1 MDPNTTFLLDE
12 IQKSVADELTKR
24 FEESDAKW
32 EKRFLEAENL
42 RGERIEKL
50 ESSAQALEEWRPQVE
65 AKVDYVKLEI
75 GKLSRHW
82 ERSVRDG
89 ASTDLGIFP
98 NPISKSATERPSAP
112 DPSADGPKG
121 HSVDRHHRDTGFG
134 SVFTHSPIPVKGTS
148 SYPPPLPLKQS
159 PRSYES
165 HHDFAYMGKLPKLNF
180 PTFEGEN
187 PKLWLSRCEDYFDM
201 YRVDQSV

>member
-134 SVFTHSPIPVKGTS
+134 SVFTHPPIPVKGTS

-159 PRSYES
+159 PAHMSLTMILLTWANYLS
-165 HHDFAYMGKLPKLNF
+165 LISLPLKEKIPNSGYLDVRI
-180 PTFEGEN
+180 TLTCIG
-187 PKLWLSRCEDYFDM
+187 
-201 YRVDQSV
+201 

>member
-1 MDPNTTFLLDE
+1 MDPNTTFLLNE
-12 IQKSVADELTKR
+12 IQKRVADELTKR

-32 EKRFLEAENL
+32 EKRFLKAENL
-42 RGERIEKL
+42 HGECIEKL
-50 ESSAQALEEWRPQVE
+50 ESFAQALEEWRPQVE

-98 NPISKSATERPSAP
+98 NPNSKSALERPSAP

-121 HSVDRHHRDTGFG
+121 HSVDHHHRDMGFG
-134 SVFTHSPIPVKGTS
+134 SVFTHYRSQSRVRVHI
-148 SYPPPLPLKQS
+148 PLPYRLSS
-159 PRSYES
+159 PPAHMSLIMISLTWANYLS
-165 HHDFAYMGKLPKLNF
+165 LISLPLNEKIQNSGYLDVRI
-180 PTFEGEN
+180 TLTCIG
-187 PKLWLSRCEDYFDM
+187 
-201 YRVDQSV
+201 